1 MREPVETRQ
10 RIREGARDEFLC
22 HGYSG
27 ASMDRIASSLGMS
40 KRTVYQ
46 VFPSKEALFREVMD
60 SFIAST
66 LTIVDGLVKDKSLD
80 FEEKLQRLME
90 MVGTQLTRICQPL
103 VEDMRVRFPDIWQKV
118 HAMRARIIDEYWG
131 KLMNEGQRKGVFRK
145 DVDHRLVAL
154 MLLNA
159 VQGIMTPEVLAE
171 QDFSAAAAFAG
182 IMRVLI
188 QGIVV
193 SEKRSRR

>member
-10 RIREGARDEFLC
+10 RIREGARDEFLR

-66 LTIVDGLVKDKSLD
+66 LTIVDGLVKDKSLG
-80 FEEKLQRLME
+80 FEEKIQRLME

-103 VEDMRVRFPDIWQKV
+103 VEDMRVLFPDIWQKV

-131 KLMNEGQRKGVFRK
+131 RLVREGRRKGVFRK
-145 DVDHRLVAL
+145 DVDHRLVVL
-154 MLLNA
+154 ML
-159 VQGIMTPEVLAE
+159 VSSMQGIMTPEVLAE
-171 QDFSAAAAFAG
+171 QDFSAAGAFTG
-182 IMRVLI
+182 IMQVLM

-193 SEKRSRR
+193 SEKRSLG